1 MEIAERRQ
9 WPASCNAITIEGS
22 DQYMM
27 KVLLATD
34 GSDQS
39 TTALRTAAR
48 LLRRED
54 SEFDLLCVAPEFY
67 FPKGKTGKTAK
78 KASQMVEAYDRR
90 IRAEADQHLANA
102 QAVLAALE
110 VEAGTRVEVGSP
122 ARVITRLATEYDIT
136 VVGAHDQ
143 YTRSKPGLGPV
154 ASRVVAA
161 APGAVLIG
169 RELGEEGRQ
178 WRVLA
183 AVDGSL
189 ASERALEAMSSSLQI
204 SEADI
209 TLLSVAET
217 PWVHLGLDR
226 EWFDYP
232 PDFTDF
238 DGPPSDRSFKDEL
251 QREATSVVELARRQL
266 ERHGLSATLMITE
279 GDPALEIL
287 SEAERGEYD
296 LIVIGA
302 TGEGDLKHDLLGSVS
317 TKVAQAA
324 PCSTLV
330 VKAIE

>member
-1 MEIAERRQ
+1 MR
-9 WPASCNAITIEGS
+9 
-22 DQYMM
+22 
-27 KVLLATD
+27 VLLATD
-34 GSDQS
+34 GSDQA
-39 TTALRTAAR
+39 TTAFRAASR
-48 LLRRED
+48 LLRREGG
-54 SEFDLLCVAPEFY
+54 EFDLLCVAPEFY
-67 FPKGKTGKTAK
+67 FPRGKAGKTDNKT
-78 KASQMVEAYDRR
+78 SRMVEDYDNRIQAEAR
-90 IRAEADQHLANA
+90 QHLIRA
-102 QAVLAALE
+102 QAILAALD
-110 VEAGTRVEVGSP
+110 VEAVMRMEVGSP
-122 ARVITRLATEYDIT
+122 ARVIMRLAAEYDIT

-154 ASRVVAA
+154 ASRVVAG

-178 WRVLA
+178 WKILA

-189 ASERALEAMSSSLQI
+189 ASERALEVMSSLLQI
-204 SEADI
+204 GEAEI

-232 PDFTDF
+232 SGVADLDSLPT
-238 DGPPSDRSFKDEL
+238 DRSFKDEL
-251 QREATSVVELARRQL
+251 QREANIVVERARRRL
-266 ERHGLSATLMITE
+266 ERQGLSAIVMITE

-302 TGEGDLKHDLLGSVS
+302 TGEDDLKHDLLGSVS

-330 VKAIE
+330 VKL

>member
-1 MEIAERRQ
+1 
-9 WPASCNAITIEGS
+9 
-22 DQYMM
+22 MM

-34 GSDQS
+34 GSDQA
-39 TTALRTAAR
+39 TTAFRTASR

-67 FPKGKTGKTAK
+67 FPKGQAGKTAK
-78 KASQMVEAYDRR
+78 RTARMVEAYDRR
-90 IRAEADQHLANA
+90 IRAEAGQHLIND
-102 QAVLAALE
+102 QTMLAAFGI
-110 VEAGTRVEVGSP
+110 EAGTRVEVGSP
-122 ARVITRLATEYDIT
+122 ARVITRLAAEYDIT
-136 VVGAHDQ
+136 VIGAHDQ

-154 ASRVVAA
+154 ASRVVASS
-161 APGAVLIG
+161 PGAVLIG
-169 RELGEEGRQ
+169 REIGEEGRQ

-189 ASERALEAMSSSLQI
+189 ASDRALEVMASALQI
-204 SEADI
+204 GEAEI

-232 PDFTDF
+232 SDFTDP

-251 QREATSVVELARRQL
+251 QREATSVVEFARRRL
-266 ERHGLSATLMITE
+266 ERHGHSATLMITE

-287 SEAERGEYD
+287 SEAERGMYD

-302 TGEGDLKHDLLGSVS
+302 TGEDDLKHNLLGSVS
-317 TKVAQAA
+317 TKVTQAA
-324 PCSTLV
+324 LCSTLV
-330 VKAIE
+330 VKF

>member
-1 MEIAERRQ
+1 MV
-9 WPASCNAITIEGS
+9 T
-22 DQYMM
+22 M

-34 GSDQS
+34 GSEQAM
-39 TTALRTAAR
+39 TAFRAAAR
-48 LLRRED
+48 LLRREG

-67 FPKGKTGKTAK
+67 FPKGKAGKTAEK
-78 KASQMVEAYDRR
+78 TARMVETYDRR
-90 IRAEADQHLANA
+90 IRAEASQHLTNA
-102 QAVLAALE
+102 HATLAALG

-122 ARVITRLATEYDIT
+122 ARVITRLAAEYDIT
-136 VVGAHDQ
+136 VVGAHDK
-143 YTRSKPGLGPV
+143 YTLSKPGLGPV

-169 RELGEEGRQ
+169 RELGEEDGQ

-189 ASERALEAMSSSLQI
+189 ASDRALEVMASSLQI
-204 SEADI
+204 SEAEI

-217 PWVHLGLDR
+217 PWVQLGLGR
-226 EWFDYP
+226 EWLDYSADLNDP
-232 PDFTDF
+232 PLV
-238 DGPPSDRSFKDEL
+238 RSFKDEL
-251 QREATSVVELARRQL
+251 QREADAVVERARRRL
-266 ERHGLSATLMITE
+266 ERDGLSATVMTAE

-302 TGEGDLKHDLLGSVS
+302 TGEDDLKHNFLGGVS
-317 TKVAQAA
+317 TKVTQTA

-330 VKAIE
+330 VKF

>member
-1 MEIAERRQ
+1 
-9 WPASCNAITIEGS
+9 
-22 DQYMM
+22 M

-34 GSDQS
+34 GSDQA
-39 TTALRTAAR
+39 TTAFRAAAR

-54 SEFDLLCVAPEFY
+54 NEFDLLCVAPEFY
-67 FPKGKTGKTAK
+67 FPKGKAGKAAKKTAR
-78 KASQMVEAYDRR
+78 MVEAYDRR
-90 IRAEADQHLANA
+90 IRAEALQHLIQA
-102 QAVLAALE
+102 QAMLTTLG

-122 ARVITRLATEYDIT
+122 ARVITRLAAEYDIT

-169 RELGEEGRQ
+169 RELNEEGRQ
-178 WRVLA
+178 WRILA

-189 ASERALEAMSSSLQI
+189 ASERALEVMASSLQVG
-204 SEADI
+204 EAEI

-232 PDFTDF
+232 PDFTDL
-238 DGPPSDRSFKDEL
+238 DGPLSDRSFKDEL
-251 QREATSVVELARRQL
+251 QREATSVVEYARRRL
-266 ERHGLSATLMITE
+266 ERHALSATLMITE

-324 PCSTLV
+324 ICSTLV
-330 VKAIE
+330 VKF

>member
-1 MEIAERRQ
+1 
-9 WPASCNAITIEGS
+9 
-22 DQYMM
+22 MM

-34 GSDQS
+34 GSDQAR
-39 TTALRTAAR
+39 TAFRTAAR

-67 FPKGKTGKTAK
+67 FPKGKGGKTAK
-78 KASQMVEAYDRR
+78 KASRMVEAYYRQ
-90 IRAEADQHLANA
+90 IRAEARQHLINA
-102 QAVLAALE
+102 QATLAALG
-110 VEAGTRVEVGSP
+110 VEAETRVETGSP
-122 ARVITRLATEYDIT
+122 ARVVTRLAAEYDIT

-169 RELGEEGRQ
+169 RELVEEGRQ
-178 WRVLA
+178 WRILA

-189 ASERALEAMSSSLQI
+189 ASERALEVMYSSLQI
-204 SEADI
+204 GEAEI

-226 EWFDYP
+226 EWFEYP
-232 PDFTDF
+232 PDFTDL
-238 DGPPSDRSFKDEL
+238 DGPPPDRSFKDEL
-251 QREATSVVELARRQL
+251 QREATSVVEFARRQL

-302 TGEGDLKHDLLGSVS
+302 TGEDDLKHDLLGSVS

-324 PCSTLV
+324 LCSTLV
-330 VKAIE
+330 VKF

>member
-1 MEIAERRQ
+1 MR
-9 WPASCNAITIEGS
+9 
-22 DQYMM
+22 
-27 KVLLATD
+27 VLLATD
-34 GSDQS
+34 GSDQA
-39 TTALRTAAR
+39 TTAFRTASR

-67 FPKGKTGKTAK
+67 FPKGQAGKTARK
-78 KASQMVEAYDRR
+78 TARTVETYDHR
-90 IRAEADQHLANA
+90 IRAEARQHLIDA
-102 QAVLAALE
+102 QALLAALG
-110 VEAGTRVEVGSP
+110 VEAGARVEVGSP
-122 ARVITRLATEYDIT
+122 ARVIMRLAAEYDIT

-169 RELGEEGRQ
+169 RELSEEGRQ
-178 WRVLA
+178 WRILA

-189 ASERALEAMSSSLQI
+189 ASERALEVMSSSLQVG
-204 SEADI
+204 ETEI

-232 PDFTDF
+232 PELN
-238 DGPPSDRSFKDEL
+238 GPPSVRAFKDEL
-251 QREATSVVELARRQL
+251 QREATSVVEFARRRL
-266 ERHGLSATLMITE
+266 ERDGISATLMTAE

-302 TGEGDLKHDLLGSVS
+302 TGEDDLKHDLLGSVS
-317 TKVAQAA
+317 TKVTQAA
-324 PCSTLV
+324 LCSTLV
-330 VKAIE
+330 VKL

>member
-1 MEIAERRQ
+1 
-9 WPASCNAITIEGS
+9 
-22 DQYMM
+22 MM

-34 GSDQS
+34 GSDQA
-39 TTALRTAAR
+39 TTSFRTAAR

-67 FPKGKTGKTAK
+67 FPKGQAGKTAEK
-78 KASQMVEAYDRR
+78 TTRMIEAYDQR
-90 IRAEADQHLANA
+90 IRAEARQHLINA
-102 QAVLAALE
+102 QATLAALSI
-110 VEAGTRVEVGSP
+110 EARTRVEVGSP
-122 ARVITRLATEYDIT
+122 ARMITRLAAEYDIT

-143 YTRSKPGLGPV
+143 YTRNKLGLGPV

-169 RELGEEGRQ
+169 RELNEEGRQ

-189 ASERALEAMSSSLQI
+189 ASERALEVMSSSLQI
-204 SEADI
+204 GEAEI

-217 PWVHLGLDR
+217 PWVNLGLDR
-226 EWFDYP
+226 EWFDYSP
-232 PDFTDF
+232 E
-238 DGPPSDRSFKDEL
+238 GPPLARSFKDEL
-251 QREATSVVELARRQL
+251 QREANAVVEHARRRL
-266 ERHGLSATLMITE
+266 ERDGLSATVMTAE

-302 TGEGDLKHDLLGSVS
+302 TSEDDLKHNLLGSVS
-317 TKVAQAA
+317 TKVTQTAL
-324 PCSTLV
+324 CSTLV
-330 VKAIE
+330 VKL

>member
-1 MEIAERRQ
+1 MV
-9 WPASCNAITIEGS
+9 T
-22 DQYMM
+22 M

-34 GSDQS
+34 GSDQA
-39 TTALRTAAR
+39 TTAFRTAAR

-67 FPKGKTGKTAK
+67 FPKGKAGKTAK
-78 KASQMVEAYDRR
+78 KTSGMVEVYDQR
-90 IRAEADQHLANA
+90 IRAEARQHLIRA
-102 QAVLAALE
+102 QAMLATLG

-178 WRVLA
+178 WRILA

-189 ASERALEAMSSSLQI
+189 ASERALEFMASSLQI
-204 SEADI
+204 REAEI
-209 TLLSVAET
+209 ILMSVVET
-217 PWVHLGLDR
+217 PWLHLGLDR
-226 EWFDYP
+226 EWFDYSPGGAGSP
-232 PDFTDF
+232 P
-238 DGPPSDRSFKDEL
+238 DRSFMDEL
-251 QREATSVVELARRQL
+251 QREAGVVVEIARRRL
-266 ERHGLSATLMITE
+266 ERRGLSANVMIAE

-287 SEAERGEYD
+287 SEIERGEYD
-296 LIVIGA
+296 LVVIGA
-302 TGEGDLKHDLLGSVS
+302 TGATGLKRDLLGSVS
-317 TKVAQAA
+317 TKVTQSA
-324 PCSTLV
+324 PCSTIV
-330 VKAIE
+330 VKFIE

>member
-1 MEIAERRQ
+1 
-9 WPASCNAITIEGS
+9 
-22 DQYMM
+22 MM

-34 GSDQS
+34 GSDQA
-39 TTALRTAAR
+39 TTAFRTASR

-67 FPKGKTGKTAK
+67 FPKGQAGKTARK
-78 KASQMVEAYDRR
+78 TARTVETYDRR
-90 IRAEADQHLANA
+90 IRAEAGQHLIND
-102 QAVLAALE
+102 QTMLASFGI
-110 VEAGTRVEVGSP
+110 EAGTRVEVGSP
-122 ARVITRLATEYDIT
+122 ARVITRLAAEYDIT
-136 VVGAHDQ
+136 VIGAHDQ

-178 WRVLA
+178 WRILA

-189 ASERALEAMSSSLQI
+189 ASERALEVMSSSLQLG
-204 SEADI
+204 EAEI

-226 EWFDYP
+226 EWFEYP
-232 PDFTDF
+232 AEL
-238 DGPPSDRSFKDEL
+238 DGHPLARSFKNEL
-251 QREATSVVELARRQL
+251 QREAVAVVEHARRQL
-266 ERHGLSATLMITE
+266 ERRGVSATLMTAE

-287 SEAERGEYD
+287 GEAERGEYD

-302 TGEGDLKHDLLGSVS
+302 TSEDDLKHNLLGSVS
-317 TKVAQAA
+317 TKVTQAA
-324 PCSTLV
+324 LCSTLV
-330 VKAIE
+330 VKL

>member
-1 MEIAERRQ
+1 
-9 WPASCNAITIEGS
+9 
-22 DQYMM
+22 MM

-34 GSDQS
+34 GSDQA
-39 TTALRTAAR
+39 TTAFRTAAR
-48 LLRRED
+48 LLRRDD

-67 FPKGKTGKTAK
+67 FPKGEAGKSAKKTAR
-78 KASQMVEAYDRR
+78 MIEAYDHQ
-90 IRAEADQHLANA
+90 IRSEARQHLINA
-102 QAVLAALE
+102 QATLAAIG

-122 ARVITRLATEYDIT
+122 ARVITRLAAEYDIT

-178 WRVLA
+178 WRILA

-189 ASERALEAMSSSLQI
+189 ASERALEVMSSSLQI
-204 SEADI
+204 GEAEI

-226 EWFDYP
+226 EWFEYP
-232 PDFTDF
+232 AEL
-238 DGPPSDRSFKDEL
+238 DGHPLARSFKNEL
-251 QREATSVVELARRQL
+251 QREADAVVEHARRRL
-266 ERHGLSATLMITE
+266 ERYGVSATLMTAE

-287 SEAERGEYD
+287 GEAERGEYD

-302 TGEGDLKHDLLGSVS
+302 TSEGDLKHNLLGSVS
-317 TKVAQAA
+317 TKVTQAA
-324 PCSTLV
+324 LCSTLV
-330 VKAIE
+330 VKL

>member
-1 MEIAERRQ
+1 MV
-9 WPASCNAITIEGS
+9 T
-22 DQYMM
+22 M

-34 GSDQS
+34 GSDQA
-39 TTALRTAAR
+39 TTAFRTASR

-54 SEFDLLCVAPEFY
+54 SEFDLLCVAPELY
-67 FPKGKTGKTAK
+67 FPKGQAGKTAK
-78 KASQMVEAYDRR
+78 KTARIAEAYDRR
-90 IRAEADQHLANA
+90 IRAEARQHLTHALST
-102 QAVLAALE
+102 LAALG
-110 VEAGTRVEVGSP
+110 VEARSRVEVGSP
-122 ARVITRLATEYDIT
+122 ARVIMRLAEEYDIT
-136 VVGAHDQ
+136 VIGAHDQ

-178 WRVLA
+178 WRILA

-189 ASERALEAMSSSLQI
+189 ASERALEVMASSLQI
-204 SEADI
+204 EEAEI

-232 PDFTDF
+232 HDFSNLDAA
-238 DGPPSDRSFKDEL
+238 PSDRSFKDEL
-251 QREATSVVELARRQL
+251 QREATGVVEFARRRL
-266 ERHGLSATLMITE
+266 EMYGLSATLMITE

-287 SEAERGEYD
+287 GEAERGEYD

-302 TGEGDLKHDLLGSVS
+302 TGEDDLKHDLLGSVS
-317 TKVAQAA
+317 TKVTQAA

-330 VKAIE
+330 VKF

>member
-1 MEIAERRQ
+1 
-9 WPASCNAITIEGS
+9 
-22 DQYMM
+22 MM

-34 GSDQS
+34 GSDQA
-39 TTALRTAAR
+39 TTALRTASR

-67 FPKGKTGKTAK
+67 FPKGQAGKTARK
-78 KASQMVEAYDRR
+78 TARMVDAYDRR
-90 IRAEADQHLANA
+90 IRAEARQHSTRA
-102 QAVLAALE
+102 QAMLAELGIG
-110 VEAGTRVEVGSP
+110 AGSRVEVGSP
-122 ARVITRLATEYDIT
+122 ARVIMRLAAEYDIT

-143 YTRSKPGLGPV
+143 YTRGKPGLGPV

-189 ASERALEAMSSSLQI
+189 ASERALEVMSSSLQI
-204 SEADI
+204 GEAEI

-217 PWVHLGLDR
+217 PWVNLGLDR
-226 EWFDYP
+226 EWFDYSP
-232 PDFTDF
+232 GPE
-238 DGPPSDRSFKDEL
+238 GPPLARSFKDEL
-251 QREATSVVELARRQL
+251 QREASAVVEHARRRL
-266 ERHGLSATLMITE
+266 ERDGLSATMMTSE

-302 TGEGDLKHDLLGSVS
+302 TSEDDLKHNLLGSVS
-317 TKVAQAA
+317 TKVTQTAL
-324 PCSTLV
+324 CSTLV
-330 VKAIE
+330 VKV